1 MLIFENYLQK
11 ISDELKN
18 QFPDCRESDIGI
30 DHTGH
35 SDITFRTFRITKE
48 SKISLDVIRS
58 KINNAFLNIP
68 YIENIE
74 FNGGYVNFIIK
85 PSAMMSVVAEQIQQG
100 GRFPDTF
107 QDPERV
113 SIEHTSANPTGPI
126 HIGRTRNSIIG
137 DSLFRLLSRYGYRV
151 TTQYFVNDSGR
162 QVASLYLGYT
172 KYAKSQNPTV
182 NSLWEAY
189 QRIHKD
195 NEADPS
201 VEKEV
206 NDIMRRYENGDPE
219 LLSGIKKVSKVIIDS
234 IMASLNKIDIKIDDF
249 TWESD
254 LVQNKDV
261 EQVLDLLKD
270 HVESEGDAKFITLDG
285 KKVFLTRDD
294 GTSLYFSRDI
304 AYHLYKFQYYD
315 WCITVLGENHKDYS
329 KHVYE
334 VFKDI
339 LGYEQKIN
347 FVFYAYVSLE
357 SGKMATRKGV
367 GALLDDLVERAKEE
381 AYRVVKEKRPELQ
394 EDRLRGI
401 AEAVAISAIRFHII
415 KLNANKQI
423 VFKWSE
429 ALDFEGDTA
438 PFIMYSYARST
449 SIMNKSPDTEVS
461 LSDYYDENERKLIKK
476 MYLYGTVLKEAV
488 MNLKPEAIANY
499 LLDLTRGFND
509 FYTNCPVINSETA
522 VRRRRLLLIKSYREI
537 VKDAS
542 EIVGIRVLDEM

>member
-1 MLIFENYLQK
+1 MLIFEDYLQK

-18 QFPDCRESDIGI
+18 QFPDYRESDIGI

-35 SDITFRTFRITKE
+35 SDVTFRTFRITKE
-48 SKISLDVIRS
+48 SKMNPDIIRS
-58 KINNAFLNIP
+58 KINNAFLNVP

-74 FNGGYVNFIIK
+74 FNGGYVNFMIK
-85 PSAMMSVVAEQIQQG
+85 PSAMMSAVAEQILHG

-172 KYAKSQNPTV
+172 KYDRSPNPTV
-182 NSLWEAY
+182 NSLWKAY
-189 QRIHKD
+189 QEISK
-195 NEADPS
+195 EIEVDPS
-201 VEKEV
+201 AEKEV

-219 LLSGIKKVSKVIIDS
+219 LLSGIKNVSKVIIDGV
-234 IMASLNKIDIKIDDF
+234 MASLNKIDIKIDDF

-254 LVQNKDV
+254 LVQNKDI
-261 EQVLDLLKD
+261 EQVLDLLGD
-270 HVESEGDAKFITLDG
+270 HVESEGSAKFITLDG

-329 KHVYE
+329 KHILE
-334 VFKDI
+334 VFKNI
-339 LGYEQKIN
+339 LGYEQRID
-347 FVFYAYVSLE
+347 FVFYSYVSLE

-367 GALLDDLVERAKEE
+367 GALLDDLIERARDE
-381 AYRVVKEKRPELQ
+381 AYKIVKEKRPELS
-394 EDRLRGI
+394 EEHLREI
-401 AEAVAISAIRFHII
+401 AEAVAVSAIRFHIV

-423 VFKWSE
+423 VFRWSE

-449 SIMNKSPDTEVS
+449 SIIKKAQDVEGDISE
-461 LSDYYDENERKLIKK
+461 YYDEIERGLIKK
-476 MYLYGTVLKEAV
+476 MYFYANVLKDAV
-488 MNLKPEAIANY
+488 ANLKPETIANY
-499 LLDLTRGFND
+499 LLDLTRSFND
-509 FYTNCPVINSETA
+509 FYTNCPVINSEKE
-522 VRRRRLLLIKSYREI
+522 VRSRRMLLIRSYREI